1 MDPVSLAALI
11 SLIGA
16 GAGAYS
22 ASSAGN
28 VGAAGLAASQRNADR
43 ANRLG
48 TAGHSD
54 AFGDTTAYNPA
65 TNTWETTLSPTQ
77 KAIADATQSEQYKSL
92 TSDAARNRAIKNMQY
107 NMAGEAGKDYNTA
120 LAGFRYDQPASQ
132 GAIQDKLTTLM
143 TNADNQAS
151 SSNESQASRA
161 LLRQGR
167 GGDLDSLVKTIQD
180 NRGKALAGDQLKA
193 YTGSLGEE
201 QQLQSTH
208 QSKYL
213 PALQQSASTVAAAG
227 GAPVDTS
234 SIAPLLAQGQQQD
247 SQQALNALLQ
257 SNKEVG
263 DSFKDYSS
271 VLQKG
276 APNLSGI
283 ASLYNAIARQKGA
296 GSSGDPFSASGQS
309 GKGGGS
315 RNGSSSWNG
324 GDFSGNNNDYL
335 AEGF

>member
-1 MDPVSLAALI
+1 MDPISLAALI
-11 SLIGA
+11 SLVGA

-22 ASSAGN
+22 SKNAADVSG
-28 VGAAGLAASQRNADR
+28 AGLQFQREQAQQ

-54 AFGDTTAYNPA
+54 AFGDTTTYDPA
-65 TNTWETTLSPTQ
+65 TNTWNTTLSPTQ
-77 KAIADATQSEQYKSL
+77 KAIADAQQSEQYKTL
-92 TSDAARNRAIKNMQY
+92 TSDAARNRAIKNLQY
-107 NMAGEAGKDYNTA
+107 QMAGDAGKDYNTA

-143 TNADNQAS
+143 TNADNAAS
-151 SSNESQASRA
+151 SSNESLASRE

-167 GGDLDSLVKTIQD
+167 GGDLNSLVKTIQD

-201 QQLQSTH
+201 QQLQQQH

-234 SIAPLLAQGQQQD
+234 SIAPLLMQGQQQN

-263 DSFKDYSS
+263 DSYHDYATT
-271 VLQKG
+271 LQKG

-283 ASLYNAIARQKGA
+283 ASLYKAIADQKTGKGDPYSLSGSGKTGRGGSSSYDDPWA
-296 GSSGDPFSASGQS
+296 GSSIPSNYDPNLF
-309 GKGGGS
+309 
-315 RNGSSSWNG
+315 
-324 GDFSGNNNDYL
+324 
-335 AEGF
+335 